1 MAKKIVIS
9 IVLILILL
17 LCNADNSH
25 SFSARN
31 EIYLYGSG
39 VYGSDVSG
47 VHYNP
52 AMLVNLSM
60 ALSEFVLTTD
70 KEFVYNSF
78 YSGFYLTRFPLLS
91 KSFWT
96 SLNLGLGMEKID
108 NNKNYLVSFG
118 GTLIKSLKYGFSYKY
133 TAFMQEKYSDF
144 DTGILIELSDRLVF
158 GFSIKNFADKEYN
171 PVNYIPGL
179 YIKIIDEIKFTVGML
194 LIENMNDIDDYS
206 AALEINL
213 FRNFYTSASYQ
224 KDFINIGIGNNFN
237 YNSENIHATFKY
249 DRNAKKIN
257 RFILS
262 YNHKFHNIF
271 YSGKKVQKKGGPG
284 TKAGEKD
291 TIGTKKEIEKEQKY
305 YLNKA
310 KRYYAE
316 GRFDVAKEMI
326 SEILALDKNSKYA
339 QEAKRLRQ
347 KIRKMEK

>member
-9 IVLILILL
+9 ILLILILL
-17 LCNADNSH
+17 LCNTDDLH

-31 EIYLYGSG
+31 EIHLYGFG
-39 VYGSDVSG
+39 AYGSDVSG

-52 AMLVNLSM
+52 AMLVNLST

-70 KEFVYNSF
+70 KEFAYNSF

-96 SLNLGLGMEKID
+96 SLNLGLGMKKID
-108 NNKNYLVSFG
+108 HNKNYLITFG

-133 TAFMQEKYSDF
+133 AAFKQEKYSDF
-144 DTGILIELSDRLVF
+144 DTGILIELSDWLIF
-158 GFSIKNFADKEYN
+158 GFSIRSLANKEYN

-179 YIKIIDEIKFTVGML
+179 YIIITDKIKFTAGML

-206 AALEINL
+206 TAVEINL
-213 FRNFYTSASYQ
+213 FRNFYMSGSYQ

-237 YNSENIHATFKY
+237 YNLENIHATFKY
-249 DRNAKKIN
+249 DRNAKKFN
-257 RFILS
+257 KFILY
-262 YNHKFHNIF
+262 YNNKFHNIF
-271 YSGKKVQKKGGPG
+271 YSKKKARKKGGG
-284 TKAGEKD
+284 RTKAGEKD

-339 QEAKRLRQ
+339 QEAKKLRQ